1 MFAQLTRAMK
11 LRPSP
16 GRHDHPPPLHAAVGE
31 TGLAPETLLLCVS
44 LFWAVLSNR
53 TFFGQALAGR
63 SIGDPSAW
71 GFGLALGIVLV
82 ALNFLLL
89 ALLSSRHTLKPVVA
103 LLAVLTAFSSHFIQQ
118 FGVYLH
124 PSMLRN
130 ALRTDVKEAQELFAW
145 GLIPHLLLH
154 AGLPLLLLWKVPLQ
168 QRPFWRAL
176 RVRLAWMVAALLVA
190 VGALLAIFQPFS
202 SLMRNHKEMRYL
214 ITPSNVLWSLGAV
227 VAQDTRGAVGPRQAI
242 GLDAQPGPG
251 WAIQTRPKVLILVV
265 GETARAANWGLNGY
279 SRQTTPELAQLPVI
293 RFAETISC
301 GTNTEVSLPCMFAPV
316 GRRDYN
322 EERIRRSDSL
332 LHVLA
337 RAGVAVHWRDNQSGC
352 KGVCDGLPNDSV
364 ESLKLPQLCDGGRC
378 LDEGLL
384 HGLEERLLQAR
395 GTQLLVLHQ
404 LGNHGPSYFRRYP
417 EAFRKFL
424 PACEQDDLRQC
435 SREEIVNAYDNALL
449 YTDHVLARAI
459 RTLQAHAAEVDSAL
473 LYVSDHGESLGEGN
487 LFLHGIP
494 YAIAPDVQTRVPMLM
509 WISEGFAR
517 TRSLDTAC
525 LKRRAEQPARHDH
538 LFHTLLT
545 LTDVMTRLY
554 EPDWDLTRGCLPAAA
569 ALRPAVSAPPSP
581 GS

>member
-1 MFAQLTRAMK
+1 M
-11 LRPSP
+11 PESGP
-16 GRHDHPPPLHAAVGE
+16 G
-31 TGLAPETLLLCVS
+31 PEILLLCVG
-44 LFWAVLSNR
+44 LFWTALSNR
-53 TFFGQALAGR
+53 PFFAQAMAGR
-63 SIGDPSAW
+63 SLNHLPDW
-71 GFGLALGIVLV
+71 GFGLALGLMLL

-89 ALLSSRHTLKPVVA
+89 ALVSYRFTLKPALA
-103 LLAVLTAFSSHFIQQ
+103 LLIVVTAFASHFTQQ
-118 FGVYLH
+118 YGVYLD

-130 ALRTDVKEAQELFAW
+130 VLRSDVKEARELFDW
-145 GLIPHLLLH
+145 GLLPHLLLH
-154 AGLPLLLLWKVPLQ
+154 VGLPLLLLWKVPLRR
-168 QRPFWRAL
+168 RPFWRAL
-176 RVRLAWMVAALLVA
+176 RVRLAWVAAALLVA

-202 SLMRNHKEMRYL
+202 SLMRNHKELRYL
-214 ITPSNVLWSLGAV
+214 ITPANVVWSLGAV
-227 VAQDTRGAVGPRQAI
+227 MAQDAKGAVGPRQAI
-242 GLDAQPGPG
+242 GLDAAAGPSWAAPG
-251 WAIQTRPKVLILVV
+251 RPRVVILVV

-293 RFAETISC
+293 RFAETTAC

-322 EERIRRSDSL
+322 EERIRRSESL

-364 ESLKLPQLCDGGRC
+364 ESLKLPQLCDSGRC

-384 HGLEERLLQAR
+384 HGLEERLRQAR

-417 EAFRKFL
+417 QAFRKFL
-424 PACEQDDLRQC
+424 PACESDDLRQC

-459 RTLQAHAAEVDSAL
+459 RTLQAHAADVDSAL

-509 WISEGFAR
+509 WFSEGFAR

-554 EPDWDLTRGCLPAAA
+554 EPDWDLTRGCLPDAAS
-569 ALRPAVSAPPSP
+569 LRPAAPALPAS